1 MSTLKGEGKENVS
14 SLDKFVNHESPGNF
28 CVKLSTR
35 LYEVRNSKNC
45 EVINLCFMPMD
56 VCPIL
61 SNNP

>member
-1 MSTLKGEGKENVS
+1 MKNSQMSTLKGEGKENVS

-45 EVINLCFMPMD
+45 EVIN
-56 VCPIL
+56 
-61 SNNP
+61 